1 MKNKKNPYARQEIS
15 NRKKYF
21 YFFNCLL
28 DGKQFTLKMALRV
41 NVFPSSYTFIQKIR
55 RILQPYIIIF
65 QFEALQNTLKT
76 IDFSNDFS
84 FDFDPN
90 FDPNFSTLNRFETVQ
105 NSIFSLHQTAKNP
118 GNQGFPGFFK
128 YGPEGNRTYVLSPET
143 PIFPCFLGYFFNLD
157 HNLTTQ
163 LTNIYPIHSFGFFF
177 LDYVDVFVVS
187 YSNI

>member
-1 MKNKKNPYARQEIS
+1 
-15 NRKKYF
+15 
-21 YFFNCLL
+21 
-28 DGKQFTLKMALRV
+28 MALRV

-105 NSIFSLHQTAKNP
+105 NGIFSLQQIAKNP

-128 YGPEGNRTYVLSPET
+128 YGPEGTRTPVRK
-143 PIFPCFLGYFFNLD
+143 
-157 HNLTTQ
+157 
-163 LTNIYPIHSFGFFF
+163 PIHSGISHYSHSFDIPLIQRRMTGFG
-177 LDYVDVFVVS
+177 S
-187 YSNI
+187 